1 MSGVPGDSGLAS
13 VTRLINGLATC
24 IEGFSREGLA
34 GSFWCLGLQAAA
46 LQSRLPMKSLP
57 GPSSRFASFLLFLLE
72 CETISS
78 FHSGSMAGR
87 LMNLSPAP
95 KPRLPRMSAVH
106 SEVPRQAAGGTV
118 GTNKRHRV
126 VQSSSQQ
133 PLPLLL
139 TPSSTAEMTLHLQ
152 LLLRLRTSKAL
163 LANFPGLLR
172 NQF

>member
-57 GPSSRFASFLLFLLE
+57 GPSSCFASFLLFLLE

-118 GTNKRHRV
+118 GTNKRQGCAIKFPAATAAPFDPKFHCGND
-126 VQSSSQQ
+126 
-133 PLPLLL
+133 
-139 TPSSTAEMTLHLQ
+139 PSPTAPPEAQDLQ
-152 LLLRLRTSKAL
+152 GPPS
-163 LANFPGLLR
+163 
-172 NQF
+172 